1 MIMLLQHFNIVSK
14 INLLLCFASEL
25 LFHRLLCL
33 NAGPPLVALFYEA
46 GELLGGGGSCEMG
59 LECYT
64 LATPYLAQLSN
75 SWLMSPGAT

>member
-14 INLLLCFASEL
+14 NNLLLWFASEL

-46 GELLGGGGSCEMG
+46 GELLGADGSWEVG
-59 LECYT
+59 LKRYA

-75 SWLMSPGAT
+75 S